1 MNSNGKRVSVIIPA
15 LNEQDSIALVI
26 WDIPRHLADEIIVVD
41 NGSTDRTAEVG
52 RNAGARLVSENRRGY
67 GAACLKGIASAN
79 NPDIIVFMDGDYS
92 DYPEEMEQIIT
103 PILKGE
109 ADLVIGSR
117 ITGTASERVLPQHAY
132 WGNKLT
138 TWLINALYHYR
149 FTDLGPFRAI
159 SYKHLILLGMRDTNY
174 GWTVEMQVK
183 ALIHGLKVIEIPV
196 SYRKRVG
203 KSKVTGTIAGS
214 LKAGIKIL
222 YTVFSLRTQKRNT
235 ASYHNC
241 RRVI

>member
-41 NGSTDRTAEVG
+41 NGSTDRTEEVARG
-52 RNAGARLVSENRRGY
+52 AGARVVREKNRGY

-92 DYPEEMEQIIT
+92 DYPEDMEVIIS
-103 PILKGE
+103 PLLKGE

-138 TWLINALYHYR
+138 AWLINVLYRHR
-149 FTDLGPFRAI
+149 FIDLGPFRAI
-159 SYKHLILLGMRDTNY
+159 SYRRLMLLGMQDTNY

-183 ALIHGLKVIEIPV
+183 ALICGLTVIEIPV
-196 SYRKRVG
+196 RYRKRIG

-214 LKAGIKIL
+214 IQAGLKIIFM
-222 YTVFSLRTQKRNT
+222 VFSLWCQTGKITHRAGT
-235 ASYHNC
+235 
-241 RRVI
+241 